1 MSALALE
8 GFIEVSPLL
17 TCGVYALAREGVVV
31 YVGQSKKPLAR
42 IAAHRSN
49 WGRKST
55 PAWMPASC
63 RGLLFDQIFLRPC
76 RAEDLNAVE
85 AEMINLYKPRYNV
98 RIKTPQPISAPFTI
112 RVGDFVIPCNAAR
125 STPPPFERRI

>member
-1 MSALALE
+1 MLALD

-17 TCGVYALAREGVVV
+17 TCGVYALAKEGVVI
-31 YVGQSKKPLAR
+31 YVGQSKKMLAR

-63 RGLLFDQIFLRPC
+63 RGMLFDQIFIRPC
-76 RAEDLNAVE
+76 RVEDLNRLE

-98 RIKTPQPISAPFTI
+98 RIKTPHPIDSPFNITI
-112 RVGDFVIPCNAAR
+112 GGFVIPCNARPAHA
-125 STPPPFERRI
+125 PFERRI

>member
-1 MSALALE
+1 MPALALD
-8 GFIEVSPLL
+8 GFLEVSPLL

-31 YVGQSKKPLAR
+31 YVGQSKKMLAR

-63 RGLLFDQIFLRPC
+63 RGLLFDQIFIRPC
-76 RAEDLNAVE
+76 RAEDLDALE
-85 AEMINLYKPRYNV
+85 AQMINLYKPRYNT
-98 RIKTPQPISAPFTI
+98 RIKTPHPIASEFAVRVGEFTI
-112 RVGDFVIPCNAAR
+112 PFNRP
-125 STPPPFERRI
+125 TPPFERRI

>member
-1 MSALALE
+1 MLTLD

-17 TCGVYALAREGVVV
+17 TCGVYALAKEGVVI
-31 YVGQSKKPLAR
+31 YVGQSKKMLAR

-55 PAWMPASC
+55 PAWMPTSC
-63 RGLLFDQIFLRPC
+63 RGMLFDQIFIRPC
-76 RAEDLNAVE
+76 RVEDLDRLE

-98 RIKTPQPISAPFTI
+98 RIKTSHPISSPFNITI
-112 RVGDFVIPCNAAR
+112 GGFVIPCNARPAHA
-125 STPPPFERRI
+125 PFERRI